1 MMKFAIHERY
11 LGAIETLVEAGL
23 YENKEEALEGVLW
36 QGVMEAQS
44 DLDLLEG
51 TPHPQ
56 PDISFDFSQGET
68 ISIVVPDRWKAHLDF
83 VSKGFDLPSME
94 ASKVVY
100 IYGISQHY
108 FELSHCQL
116 YSKNPTFRSKV
127 HELPHELDDEH

>member
-1 MMKFAIHERY
+1 MKFEIHERY

-68 ISIVVPDRWKAHLDF
+68 ISIVVPDRWKAHL
-83 VSKGFDLPSME
+83 
-94 ASKVVY
+94 
-100 IYGISQHY
+100 I
-108 FELSHCQL
+108 LSPKALIFPQW
-116 YSKNPTFRSKV
+116 RQAR
-127 HELPHELDDEH
+127 